1 MADFNSRAHARRDG
15 IFEKILI
22 DIQHFNSRAH
32 ARRDSTKRSDK
43 SENTNFNSRAHARRD
58 GVIFL
63 LDEIQIISTHA
74 PTQGA
79 TGGACNVAAE
89 SKFQLT
95 RPRKAQH
102 ICHESYTATCN
113 FNSRAHARRDRDW
126 MLFGCSFQISTH
138 APTQGAT

>member
-79 TGGACNVAAE
+79 TQLEVFMLKKCN
-89 SKFQLT
+89 K
-95 RPRKAQH
+95 
-102 ICHESYTATCN
+102 IG
-113 FNSRAHARRDRDW
+113 RASCRERVLA
-126 MLFGCSFQISTH
+126 GV
-138 APTQGAT
+138 